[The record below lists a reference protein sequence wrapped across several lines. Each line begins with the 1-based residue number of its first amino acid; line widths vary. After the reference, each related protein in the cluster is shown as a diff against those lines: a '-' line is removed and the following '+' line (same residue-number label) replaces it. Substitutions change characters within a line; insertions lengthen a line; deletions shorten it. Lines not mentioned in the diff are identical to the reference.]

1 MPAKKAAAKAKKTP
15 TRKATAKKATAKARA
30 KKATAKAR
38 AKKATAKKAT
48 SKKDTTR
55 RTASHATPRASGRS
69 ATAVDRASTPAT
81 RARRGDLIVVDSAH
95 VGSPAR
101 EGEILKV
108 IVGTLSVSYQVR
120 WGDGHETF
128 ITPVAGTA
136 HIVRT

>member
-1 MPAKKAAAKAKKTP
+1 MPAKKAAAKTKAKKTP
-15 TRKATAKKATAKARA
+15 TK
-30 KKATAKAR
+30 KAR
-38 AKKATAKKAT
+38 AKKATAKKNTAG
-48 SKKDTTR
+48 K
-55 RTASHATPRASGRS
+55 TASRATPRASGRS
-69 ATAVDRASTPAT
+69 VTAVKRSSTPAT
-81 RARRGDLIVVDSAH
+81 RALRGDRIVIDSVH

-108 IVGTLSVSYQVR
+108 IVGALSVSYQVK